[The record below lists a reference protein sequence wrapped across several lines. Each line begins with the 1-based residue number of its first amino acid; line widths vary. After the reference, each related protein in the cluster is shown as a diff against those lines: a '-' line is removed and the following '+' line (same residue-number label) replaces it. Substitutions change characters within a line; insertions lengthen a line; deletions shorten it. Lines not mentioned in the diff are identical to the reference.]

1 MPEIADQFDLVDR
14 QQRVTTL
21 TLLRARICDRLAA
34 LQGGDQRA
42 VLTRAM
48 LINDDKCADHKPRL
62 VLQRL
67 EDLKNR
73 HEHGNLA
80 SIDFLKELL
89 ELAKDVVRMERE
101 APPAE
106 EIDPGKAALTQLFEE
121 AKNGETPVM
130 VQRVVDNIDEIVRAV
145 RFDGWHNTHAGE
157 REGKALRKT
166 LFKYNGCRPLREG
179 VRLHPGVLL
188 SAASR

>member
-1 MPEIADQFDLVDR
+1 M
-14 QQRVTTL
+14 
-21 TLLRARICDRLAA
+21 
-34 LQGGDQRA
+34 
-42 VLTRAM
+42 LTRAM
-48 LINDDKCADHKPRL
+48 LINDDKCDDHKPRL

-166 LFKYNGCRPLREG
+166 LFKYTGCRPLREG